1 LFVGAGQRH
10 RCLEFPQ
17 RPGAFLQTRR
27 LNEGTHMP
35 FIGLGLHVL
44 VALFFAVH
52 VVRSGQQTYW
62 LFILFSFPLLGSIV
76 YFLAIYLPNSRLER
90 QARRALAGAVKV
102 LDPTRELREARA
114 AHDYTPTVE
123 NRMRLAAALL
133 DVGQAEEAA
142 ATYEALLNG
151 PFSNDHEIR
160 LGAARAGLA
169 SGRAAQ
175 SVQHLQA
182 IRQADPA
189 FRAEAVALL
198 LARALADSERHDEAR
213 TEFQAAV
220 GQFGSFE
227 ARAEFAIWAARRGDR
242 PLAARL
248 HEDLDHAMKRWNR
261 HTHEL
266 NAPLLRRLREAYAA
280 LGAPA

>member
-1 LFVGAGQRH
+1 
-10 RCLEFPQ
+10 
-17 RPGAFLQTRR
+17 
-27 LNEGTHMP
+27 MP

-52 VVRSGQQTYW
+52 VVRTRQHTYW

-76 YFLAIYLPNSRLER
+76 YFLTTYLPNSRLER
-90 QARRALAGAVKV
+90 QARRALTSAVKV

-133 DVGQAEEAA
+133 EVGQAEESA

-151 PFSNDHEIR
+151 PFSGDLEIR

-169 SGRAAQ
+169 CGRAAAA
-175 SVQHLQA
+175 VQHLQT

-189 FRAEAVALL
+189 FRAEQVSLL
-198 LARALADSERHDEAR
+198 LARALAACERHEDAR
-213 TEFQAAV
+213 HEFHAAV

-227 ARAEFAIWAARRGDR
+227 ARAEFAIWAAGRGER
-242 PLAARL
+242 PLATRL
-248 HEDLDHAMKRWNR
+248 HEELDHAMKRWNR

-266 NAPLLRRLREAYAA
+266 NAPLLRRLREAYAK

>member
-1 LFVGAGQRH
+1 
-10 RCLEFPQ
+10 
-17 RPGAFLQTRR
+17 
-27 LNEGTHMP
+27 MP

-52 VVRSGQQTYW
+52 VVRTRQHTYW

-76 YFLAIYLPNSRLER
+76 YFLTTYLPNSRLER
-90 QARRALAGAVKV
+90 HARRAVAGAVKV

-142 ATYEALLNG
+142 ATYEGLLNG
-151 PFSNDHEIR
+151 PFSGDLEIR

-169 SGRAAQ
+169 CGRAAAA
-175 SVQHLQA
+175 VQHLQT
-182 IRQADPA
+182 IRQADPG
-189 FRAEAVALL
+189 FRAEQVSLL
-198 LARALADSERHDEAR
+198 LARALAACDRHEDAR
-213 TEFQAAV
+213 HEFHAAV

-227 ARAEFAIWAARRGDR
+227 ARAEFAIWAAGRGER
-242 PLAARL
+242 PLATRL
-248 HEDLDHAMKRWNR
+248 HEELDHAMKRWNR

-266 NAPLLRRLREAYAA
+266 NAPLLRRLREAYAK

>member
-1 LFVGAGQRH
+1 
-10 RCLEFPQ
+10 
-17 RPGAFLQTRR
+17 
-27 LNEGTHMP
+27 MP

-52 VVRSGQQTYW
+52 VVRTHQNIYW
-62 LFILFSFPLLGSIV
+62 LFILFAFPLLGSIV
-76 YFLAIYLPNSRLER
+76 YFLTIYLPSSKLER
-90 QARRALAGAVKV
+90 HARRALAGAVKV

-133 DVGQAEEAA
+133 QVGQAEEAA

-151 PFSNDHEIR
+151 PFSGDLEIR

-169 SGRAAQ
+169 CGRPAAA
-175 SVQHLQA
+175 VQHLQA

-189 FRAEAVALL
+189 FRAEPVSLL
-198 LARALADSERHDEAR
+198 LARALAASERHEDAR
-213 TEFQAAV
+213 HEYQAAL

-227 ARAEFAIWAARRGDR
+227 ARAEFAIWAAGRGDR
-242 PLAARL
+242 ALATRL
-248 HEDLDHAMKRWNR
+248 HEELDHAMKRWNR
-261 HTHEL
+261 NTHEL

-280 LGAPA
+280 MGGPA